1 MQILKQLAQ
10 ETAEIL
16 AGGNTANRAG
26 QDVVKHQGGDAEF
39 CEAAAEGLL
48 DSAVNA
54 AADEHATAFHVDE
67 ADRVREKHDGENEP
81 GSSLADEALCFAA
94 GVIGGGSEVIENDR
108 RGLPERNEGEKG
120 SCGDYDA
127 RNCVAAP
134 TLGGRAIGNRAH
146 VWVIRPA
153 DFNARKFGRGS
164 LVDGEYRLRA
174 DGTKGGSTSIAWTS
188 WPH

>member
-1 MQILKQLAQ
+1 MRFCEVEVQAELVEKA
-10 ETAEIL
+10 AEIL
-16 AGGNTANRAG
+16 ARGDTADRTG
-26 QDVVKHQGGDAEF
+26 EDVIEHQGGDGKF
-39 CEAAAEGLL
+39 GEAASEGLL

-54 AADEHATAFHVDE
+54 AADEHATAFDVYR
-67 ADRVREKHDGENEP
+67 ADGVRKNHDGENEP

-94 GVIGGGSEVIENDR
+94 GVIGGRSEVIENDR

-120 SCGDYDA
+120 GCGDYDA

-134 TLGGRAIGNRAH
+134 TLGSRAIGNRAH

-164 LVDGEYRLRA
+164 LVDGEYR
-174 DGTKGGSTSIAWTS
+174 
-188 WPH
+188 